1 MADVAAKALERKAAI
16 ELEFKE
22 TEKRVELLNG
32 QIGELNRQLTLTR
45 QRQLQLNGAFQEIKK
60 LLEEEKV
67 EDPK

>member
-1 MADVAAKALERKAAI
+1 MADVAAKALERKSAI

-32 QIGELNRQLTLTR
+32 QIQELNRQLTLTK
-45 QRQLQLNGAFQEIKK
+45 QRQLQLIGAFQEIKK
-60 LLEEEKV
+60 LLEEDKV

>member
-1 MADVAAKALERKAAI
+1 MADVAAKALERKSAI

-22 TEKRVELLNG
+22 TEKRVEILNG
-32 QIGELNRQLTLTR
+32 QIQELNRQLTLTK

-60 LLEEEKV
+60 LLEEDKV